1 MSANSEDP
9 ASLRSYRLIAEIGR
23 GGMANVYLAVARGP
37 AGFNK
42 LVVIKKTRKD
52 LVTEGDSVAMFLD
65 EARLAARMNHPNV
78 VQTYEIGQDG
88 ERYFIAMEYLD
99 GQPYSRVLSRLRAR
113 MPVALH
119 LRVVADLLAG
129 LHHAHELRDFDGTPL
144 GVVHRDATPQNV
156 FITYDGS
163 IKVVDFGI
171 AKAVDASAQTRT
183 GVVKG
188 KVAYM
193 APEQVRG
200 DRLDRRTDVF
210 AAGVMLFEAIAGR
223 RMWDELPDVT
233 VVHELMY
240 DRVPDITA
248 AVAGVPVQ
256 LARICQ
262 RALAA
267 NRDERY
273 ETALDM
279 HRDLET
285 YLAQA
290 GQRASARDVGDFIAP
305 AFEAERQRVR
315 AVIESQLSDIRWT
328 GVQMRATVQDL
339 PSIDGGAAQ
348 AGPMSGRVSSI
359 LPNAPSFGAGGESGE
374 LVPSSSSLSPV
385 SSASGHVIRP
395 EQAVTSPSTRVPI
408 AVAPPSPISFAPT
421 TGGAAVP
428 VPTSVMPAPLR
439 RSLLVP
445 ALVAGLVSVAVL
457 AAGVKL
463 LVRPGGTAP
472 AASATAPA
480 EPKDVTPDAV
490 TLTVRAKP
498 AEARIYLD
506 GVLLSAGP
514 FEGKVLRSSKTRLVR
529 VEAEGHTPK
538 QEEIALTS
546 DVVLSFDLQRDESAA
561 PAPTVRAT
569 KPVSPSAGSGP
580 GAAAT
585 STGRGPK
592 PRHDIDSDSPY
603 KK

>member
-1 MSANSEDP
+1 MSPNSEDP

-119 LRVVADLLAG
+119 LRVIADMLTG

-144 GVVHRDATPQNV
+144 NVVHRDATPQNV
-156 FITYDGS
+156 FVTYDGS

-171 AKAVDASAQTRT
+171 AKALDASAQTRT

-200 DRLDRRTDVF
+200 DKLDRRADIF

-240 DRVPDITA
+240 DRIPAITA
-248 AVAGVPVQ
+248 AVADVPPV

-262 RALAA
+262 RALAP
-267 NRDERY
+267 RREDRY
-273 ETALDM
+273 PTALEM
-279 HRDLET
+279 HRDLES
-285 YLAQA
+285 YLSQA
-290 GQRASARDVGDFIAP
+290 GQRASARDVGEFIAP

-328 GVQMRATVQDL
+328 GVQMRATVRDL
-339 PSIDGGAAQ
+339 PTIDVGPGSLPAQ
-348 AGPMSGRVSSI
+348 A
-359 LPNAPSFGAGGESGE
+359 ESGE
-374 LVPSSSSLSPV
+374 LLPSAP
-385 SSASGHVIRP
+385 SASAHVIVP
-395 EQAVTSPSTRVPI
+395 DHPVTNPSARVPVP
-408 AVAPPSPISFAPT
+408 AAPISAAPNVVDPAYAPGPISFAPT
-421 TGGAAVP
+421 NGGAALP
-428 VPTSVMPAPLR
+428 MPPPAAAPQ

-445 ALVAGLVSVAVL
+445 ALVAALVSIAVL
-457 AAGVKL
+457 AVGVKV
-463 LVRPGGTAP
+463 LVLPAATTAP
-472 AASATAPA
+472 AISGTASTPTV
-480 EPKDVTPDAV
+480 EPKDVAPDAV
-490 TLTVRAKP
+490 TLTVRARP

-506 GVLLSAGP
+506 GVLLATGP
-514 FEGKVLRSSKTRLVR
+514 FEGKVVRSTKTRLIR
-529 VEAEGHTPK
+529 VEAEHYLPK
-538 QEEIALTS
+538 QEEVAVNADT
-546 DVVLSFDLQRDESAA
+546 VLSFDLEKEDR
-561 PAPTVRAT
+561 PAP
-569 KPVSPSAGSGP
+569 
-580 GAAAT
+580 AAT
-585 STGRGPK
+585 SKAIKPSGPSGGDNGSAPTPGRGPK
-592 PRHDIDSDSPY
+592 PKHDIDSDSPY